1 MFIYVKQFDIQKI
14 DTTFTLS
21 NVNLEI
27 SDWVWREN
35 ERGFVWLH
43 VIGRGEGLLDCQTF
57 IVVQIPR
64 WRGRWRWGRR
74 SCVGLEGAGAG
85 GTYDLIGTNES
96 GHMCHVK
103 TD

>member
-27 SDWVWREN
+27 SDWVWRGN

-43 VIGRGEGLLDCQTF
+43 VIARDVEKDCRTVKRLLWFKFQ
-57 IVVQIPR
+57 
-64 WRGRWRWGRR
+64 GGGGGGGG
-74 SCVGLEGAGAG
+74 VG
-85 GTYDLIGTNES
+85 
-96 GHMCHVK
+96 GHMLV
-103 TD
+103 